1 MALRLNELNI
11 HQLKVGDKVTISN
24 SYEYNDKG
32 VKVAKKAK
40 ATVVAIKRR
49 WFMAR
54 VDCQHGHSYN
64 ICINYISNNYS
75 RR

>member
-32 VKVAKKAK
+32 G
-40 ATVVAIKRR
+40 KR
-49 WFMAR
+49 
-54 VDCQHGHSYN
+54 
-64 ICINYISNNYS
+64 
-75 RR
+75 